1 VERTLR
7 NLFAFKFIKHI
18 YPEQEKMRLLDWD
31 IWKVLQTTCAE
42 RLKDWELSGNRV
54 NVVTKLFTAD
64 MLIKREND
72 IDDPVF
78 VLAGQHSN
86 LKRSYIVVHLKEYL
100 TTVKHSAHVNEFEQ
114 QSCSA
119 GGDGDNDNERSN
131 SRPKPFLNT
140 QALSIVLNM
149 QMTLANFHDKILVCC
164 GFLDANYCA
173 KLVEKN
179 SKSIM
184 ALINKKQNVE
194 MSEMSEIVET
204 QIRLKYT
211 IVSKTAYGGDE
222 ILHQFFSTLKQCYL
236 FDDVVRKA
244 MRSLVPSRSNNL
256 QHRAQ
261 KIRHILSNDD
271 DDERQSMSFTSADMT
286 TSVAATTSDNAICD
300 ERPSNPASTDNT
312 IESLFDNSNPAVT
325 ASLTASQIHILSN
338 DDDDERQSLSF
349 TSADTTTSVA
359 ATTSDNA
366 ICDERPSNPASTD
379 NTIESLIDNSN
390 PAVTASLTASQIHI
404 LSNDVD
410 DKRQSFVSSI
420 SADTTAVVASK
431 PVSVAASLA
440 AGRRW
445 FIETLSDEQ
454 MSEVDLALNRSN
466 TDDDV
471 NVCNKFGFQITSGM
485 IKRLRLKTKENEND
499 PLFRNNVLY
508 LNDELI
514 NFNSKILQEC
524 DDELCKIT
532 PRRRSHLFPANL
544 VNRMKEVGFRGVR
557 G

>member
-1 VERTLR
+1 MTVERTLR

-42 RLKDWELSGNRV
+42 RLKDWELSGNRA

-72 IDDPVF
+72 IEDPVF

-86 LKRSYIVVHLKEYL
+86 LKRSFIVVHLKEYL
-100 TTVKHSAHVNEFEQ
+100 TTVKHSAHVNEFEH

-149 QMTLANFHDKILVCC
+149 QMTLANLHDKILVCC

-204 QIRLKYT
+204 QILLKYT

-261 KIRHILSNDD
+261 KVRHILSDGD
-271 DDERQSMSFTSADMT
+271 DDERQSMSFSSADMT
-286 TSVAATTSDNAICD
+286 TSVVATTSDNAIYD
-300 ERPSNPASTDNT
+300 ERPSNSASTDYT
-312 IESLFDNSNPAVT
+312 IESLIDDSNPAVT
-325 ASLTASQIHILSN
+325 ASLTAPQIHIVS
-338 DDDDERQSLSF
+338 DDD
-349 TSADTTTSVA
+349 
-359 ATTSDNA
+359 
-366 ICDERPSNPASTD
+366 
-379 NTIESLIDNSN
+379 
-390 PAVTASLTASQIHI
+390 
-404 LSNDVD
+404 D

-420 SADTTAVVASK
+420 SADTTTA
-431 PVSVAASLA
+431 VAASLA

-471 NVCNKFGFQITSGM
+471 NVCNKFGLQITSGM

-514 NFNSKILQEC
+514 NFNSEILQEC
-524 DDELCKIT
+524 DDELCKII

-544 VNRMKEVGFRGVR
+544 INRMKVVGFRGVR
-557 G
+557 A